1 MDELGTNLF
10 LRDSLFLFFLQ
21 IAVPRGEE
29 KGGGDGGGTQE

>member
-21 IAVPRGEE
+21 IAVPRGE
-29 KGGGDGGGTQE
+29 GGGQRGGGTQE